1 MNSYNGLE
9 ALARELDIS
18 QNTAAYHN
26 AKLLLRIYSCAVWNT
41 RDAVDEL
48 LCAYSETY
56 EIGDIAALECL
67 VSMYESNSVK
77 QLESKLRCVAQNKII
92 MDIVEKSMMRVQS
105 YPMRGELYYSIL
117 SKNYFVG
124 YPYTESEI
132 MESLNLSRSTY
143 FRRRKEA
150 ITVFGMSMWGYI
162 LPNVLIE
169 LKKTGDTFLR
179 QN

>member
-1 MNSYNGLE
+1 MNSNALE

-26 AKLLLRIYSCAVWNT
+26 AKLLLKIYSCAVWNT

-48 LCAYSETY
+48 VCVYSEAY
-56 EIGDIAALECL
+56 ENGDIAALECL
-67 VSMYESNSVK
+67 VSMYENNSVK
-77 QLESKLRCVAQNKII
+77 QLEGKLCCVAQNKII

-105 YPMRGELYYSIL
+105 YPMQGELYYTIL
-117 SKNYFVG
+117 SKNYFTG

-132 MESLNLSRSTY
+132 LESLNISRSTY
-143 FRRRKEA
+143 YRRRKEA

-162 LPNVLIE
+162 IPGVLIQ
-169 LKKTGDTFLR
+169 LKNTSETFLR
-179 QN
+179 

>member
-1 MNSYNGLE
+1 MKSHALE

-26 AKLLLRIYSCAVWNT
+26 AKLLLKIYSCAVWNT

-48 LCAYSETY
+48 VYAYSEAY

-67 VSMYESNSVK
+67 VSMYESNCVK

-92 MDIVEKSMMRVQS
+92 MDSVEKSMMRVQS
-105 YPMRGELYYSIL
+105 YPMQGALYFTIL
-117 SKNYFVG
+117 SKNYFTG
-124 YPYTESEI
+124 YPYTETEI
-132 MESLNLSRSTY
+132 VESLNISRSTY
-143 FRRRKEA
+143 YRRRKEA

-162 LPNVLIE
+162 LPKVLFQF
-169 LKKTGDTFLR
+169 KKTGDAFLG
-179 QN
+179 QK

>member
-1 MNSYNGLE
+1 MKSNNALE
-9 ALARELDIS
+9 VLARELDIS

-41 RDAVDEL
+41 RDAMDEL
-48 LCAYSETY
+48 LCSYSEAY
-56 EIGDIAALECL
+56 DSGDIAALECL
-67 VSMYESNSVK
+67 VSMYESKSVE

-92 MDIVEKSMMRVQS
+92 MDIVEKSMIRLQS

-117 SKNYFVG
+117 SKNYFTG

-143 FRRRKEA
+143 YRRRKEA

-162 LPNVLIE
+162 LPNVLIQ
-169 LKKTGDTFLR
+169 LKKAGETFLG